1 MDNIEF
7 SLRPLRLEDAKRMLE
22 WMRDP
27 DITKYLQIG
36 GPDTSKESVEAFIRN
51 SADECTNLHRA
62 VINRD
67 GEYLGTISLKHID
80 KDKGEAEYAISMHKS
95 ALGSGAAAQASR
107 LLLEMAFVQF
117 DLKRV
122 YLNVLSVNQRA
133 VKFYE
138 KFGFQYTHVS
148 PLQINGVDM
157 ELRWYEVSKET
168 FLRM

>member
-1 MDNIEF
+1 MNNKKF
-7 SLRPLRLEDAKRMLE
+7 SLRPLCLDDADRMLE

-36 GPDTSKESVEAFIRN
+36 GPNTSKKSVEAFIRN

-62 VINRD
+62 IVNQD
-67 GEYLGTISLKHID
+67 GEYMGTISLKHID
-80 KDKGEAEYAISMHKS
+80 EDKGEAEYAISMHKS
-95 ALGSGAAAQASR
+95 ALGSGAAAQASK
-107 LLLEMAFVQF
+107 LLMEVAFGQIG
-117 DLKRV
+117 LKRV

-148 PLQINGVDM
+148 SLRINGVDM
-157 ELRWYEVSKET
+157 ELRWYEVNRET